1 MGLFDSKLG
10 MLIASALAMSENS
23 LPKLPKKH
31 HYASR
36 PLPKDVQ
43 KEKIRLAEEKRARKA
58 AKRVKDAAKKV

>member
-1 MGLFDSKLG
+1 MGLFGSKLG

-23 LPKLPKKH
+23 LPKQPKKH
-31 HYASR
+31 YYASQ